1 MFPRNPE
8 NKAWCLPQPAKGA
21 APPRGPTDAELPGVC
36 VRVCMYIHVCSVCTG
51 ACRHCVRACACT
63 RTVCDQVHRFAM
75 APVFLIEKAQR
86 HCIRRPA
93 SVPRGSQ
100 PLRCKRPLADA
111 GNSFTVLASPSTPH
125 PVSG

>member
-8 NKAWCLPQPAKGA
+8 NEAQRLPQPARRA

-36 VRVCMYIHVCSVCTG
+36 VRVCTG

-63 RTVCDQVHRFAM
+63 RAACHCVHRFAM

-86 HCIRRPA
+86 HCVRRPA